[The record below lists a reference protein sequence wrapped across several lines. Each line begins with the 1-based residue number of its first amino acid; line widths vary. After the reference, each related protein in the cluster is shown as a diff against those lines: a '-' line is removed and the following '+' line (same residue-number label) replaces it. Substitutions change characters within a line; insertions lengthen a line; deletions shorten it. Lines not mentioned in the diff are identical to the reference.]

1 MSEILKNNIEYFME
15 SLPELRNINKDINE
29 YSLADIKALAD
40 IFGVPIDYCFKYN
53 LKQEE
58 ENIKEFSKHIKI
70 LALDVDGVLTDAGLY
85 ITTSEDEIK
94 KFNAQDGIAIQFAI
108 KKGITV
114 ILLSSGLRDEII
126 SYRARML
133 KIPLFYVG
141 KESKWEKLKMFA
153 EENGI
158 NPQDVA
164 YIGDDINDL
173 VVLENVG
180 LSVCPQNAVSIVKK
194 NSKIHLYKNGG
205 TGAVRE
211 FIERLFSDIFN

>member
-1 MSEILKNNIEYFME
+1 MSEILNNNIKYFIE
-15 SLPELRNINKDINE
+15 SLPELQDIYKDNKE
-29 YSLADIKALAD
+29 FTLADIKALAD
-40 IFGVPIDYCFKYN
+40 IFGVPLDYCFKYN

-58 ENIKEFSKHIKI
+58 EDIKSFSSHIKI
-70 LALDVDGVLTDAGLY
+70 LALDVDGVLTDAGMY

-141 KESKWEKLKMFA
+141 KESKWEKLKMFS

-158 NPQDVA
+158 DTKDVA
-164 YIGDDINDL
+164 YIGDDVNDL

-194 NSKIHLYKNGG
+194 FAKIHLYKNGG

-211 FIERLFSDIFN
+211 FIERLFEDIFS